1 MAKRRKVIRAGRLV
15 YAAVYSTV
23 HPSDSPEARA
33 AKTKCS
39 SAARQR
45 MNMKY
50 AWQKLELLLAS
61 NFTPRDLVV
70 TLTCDD
76 DHLPDDRDGAVEKIK
91 RFWVQLRKARRLAG
105 QSLRYSTL
113 SMYKTSQL
121 TYHNQLKQ
129 YVMTLD
135 DPAAVKAVTYG
146 QQLTGTY
153 LEQYNTLMAEAQEQ
167 MQAVLSKLGGGSTF
181 CCRPLITHQQGQSG
195 LSTVGAAHLFAVDWL
210 GWVCYLT
217 FEM

>member
-1 MAKRRKVIRAGRLV
+1 MAKRRKVILAGRLV

-70 TLTCDD
+70 TLTYDD
-76 DHLPDDRDGAVEKIK
+76 DHLPDDRDSAVEKIK

-181 CCRPLITHQQGQSG
+181 CCRPLIVHQQGQAG
-195 LSTVGAAHLFAVDWL
+195 LSTAALMRRL
-210 GWVCYLT
+210 S
-217 FEM
+217 

>member
-39 SAARQR
+39 TAARQR

-61 NFTPRDLVV
+61 NFSARDLVV
-70 TLTCDD
+70 TLTYDD

-153 LEQYNTLMAEAQEQ
+153 LEQYNTLMAETQEQ
-167 MQAVLSKLGGGSTF
+167 MQAVLSKLGGGSD
-181 CCRPLITHQQGQSG
+181 
-195 LSTVGAAHLFAVDWL
+195 AA
-210 GWVCYLT
+210 GG
-217 FEM
+217 

>member
-70 TLTCDD
+70 TLTYDD

-181 CCRPLITHQQGQSG
+181 CCRPLTTHQQGQSG
-195 LSTVGAAHLFAVDWL
+195 LSTAGAARSLAVDWL
-210 GWVCYLT
+210 GWVWYILR
-217 FEM
+217 

>member
-39 SAARQR
+39 TAARQR

-70 TLTCDD
+70 TLTYDD

-153 LEQYNTLMAEAQEQ
+153 LEQYNTLMAETQEQ
-167 MQAVLSKLGGGSTF
+167 MQAVLSKLGGGSD
-181 CCRPLITHQQGQSG
+181 
-195 LSTVGAAHLFAVDWL
+195 AA
-210 GWVCYLT
+210 GG
-217 FEM
+217 